1 MPVEVSETRVDLW
14 DSRLVP
20 VLWGV
25 VSDEVIA
32 KEDELEGV
40 NDSAIVD
47 GSTVDRA
54 WDDEEVD

>member
-25 VSDEVIA
+25 VTDEVIA

-40 NDSAIVD
+40 NDSADVD

>member
-20 VLWGV
+20 VLWGLV
-25 VSDEVIA
+25 ADEVIA

-40 NDSAIVD
+40 NDSAVVD